1 MDTLLRETV
10 NAVVNSRFPE
20 MSIEGRRQIE
30 SILIRE
36 EFPKGA
42 IALNEGEVAHEIVF
56 VGKGMLRQYYYK
68 NGKDVTE
75 HFSYEGCIVMCI
87 ESFLKQV
94 PTRLIVETLEPSI
107 IYLFPRDMIQKLA
120 RENWEINMF
129 YQKILEYS
137 LIVSQVKADSWRFE
151 SARERYNLLLE
162 THPEIIK
169 RAPLA
174 HSLLPADDTGDL
186 EPRTLRSSVNTL
198 SVLPIFFGR
207 HPRIMLKIFP
217 EEGLVGK
224 AQAVSYLLYIH
235 A

>member
-120 RENWEINMF
+120 KENWEINMF

-137 LIVSQVKADSWRFE
+137 LIVSQIKADSWRFE
-151 SARERYNLLLE
+151 SARERYNLLLG
-162 THPEIIK
+162 TH
-169 RAPLA
+169 R
-174 HSLLPADDTGDL
+174 LLSFDDTGNTKPCALRCSMILAAFPVFFRRHTSVML
-186 EPRTLRSSVNTL
+186 EIL
-198 SVLPIFFGR
+198 SKER
-207 HPRIMLKIFP
+207 
-217 EEGLVGK
+217 LVGK
-224 AQAVSYLLYIH
+224 IQPIGNLLYIH
-235 A
+235 T

>member
-75 HFSYEGCIVMCI
+75 HFSYEGCILMCI
-87 ESFLKQV
+87 ESLLKQE
-94 PTRLIVETLEPSI
+94 PTHLMAEALEPAVV
-107 IYLFPRDMIQKLA
+107 YMLPYDVLQKLL
-120 RENWEINMF
+120 EQSKEINAF
-129 YQKILEYS
+129 YRKVLEYS
-137 LIVSQVKADSWRFE
+137 LIVSQIKADSWRFE
-151 SARERYNLLLE
+151 TARERYNLLLHH
-162 THPEIIK
+162 HPEIIK
-169 RAPLA
+169 RAPLSHIA
-174 HSLLPADDTGDL
+174 
-186 EPRTLRSSVNTL
+186 
-198 SVLPIFFGR
+198 
-207 HPRIMLKIFP
+207 
-217 EEGLVGK
+217 
-224 AQAVSYLLYIH
+224 SYLLMTPETLSRVRSGVL
-235 A
+235 

>member
-30 SILIRE
+30 NILIRE
-36 EFPKGA
+36 EYPKGA

-94 PTRLIVETLEPSI
+94 PTKLIVETLEPVVL
-107 IYLFPRDMIQKLA
+107 YMFPRDMLFKLA
-120 RENWEINMF
+120 KENWEINMF

-137 LIVSQVKADSWRFE
+137 LIE

-174 HSLLPADDTGDL
+174 HIA
-186 EPRTLRSSVNTL
+186 
-198 SVLPIFFGR
+198 
-207 HPRIMLKIFP
+207 
-217 EEGLVGK
+217 
-224 AQAVSYLLYIH
+224 SYLLMTPETLSRVRSGVL
-235 A
+235 

>member
-1 MDTLLRETV
+1 
-10 NAVVNSRFPE
+10 

-30 SILIRE
+30 NILIRE
-36 EFPKGA
+36 EYPKGA

-94 PTRLIVETLEPSI
+94 PTKLIVETLEPVVL
-107 IYLFPRDMIQKLA
+107 YMFPRD
-120 RENWEINMF
+120 MF

-137 LIVSQVKADSWRFE
+137 LIVSQIKADSWRFE

-174 HSLLPADDTGDL
+174 HIA
-186 EPRTLRSSVNTL
+186 
-198 SVLPIFFGR
+198 
-207 HPRIMLKIFP
+207 
-217 EEGLVGK
+217 
-224 AQAVSYLLYIH
+224 SYLLMTPETLSRVRSGVL
-235 A
+235 

>member
-120 RENWEINMF
+120 KENWEINMF

-137 LIVSQVKADSWRFE
+137 LIVSQIKADSWRFE

-169 RAPLA
+169 RGKHLQ
-174 HSLLPADDTGDL
+174 DL
-186 EPRTLRSSVNTL
+186 FIKTYQKNPPYGFTL
-198 SVLPIFFGR
+198 SSLSIL
-207 HPRIMLKIFP
+207 I
-217 EEGLVGK
+217 
-224 AQAVSYLLYIH
+224 YYIPDSGH
-235 A
+235 

>member
-10 NAVVNSRFPE
+10 NTVVNSRFPE

-36 EFPKGA
+36 EYPKGV
-42 IALNEGEVAHEIVF
+42 IALNEGEVAHELVF

-75 HFSYEGCIVMCI
+75 HFSYEGCILMCI
-87 ESFLKQV
+87 ESLLKQV
-94 PTRLIVETLEPSI
+94 
-107 IYLFPRDMIQKLA
+107 YLFPYDKMMQLTKQ
-120 RENWEINMF
+120 NWEINMF
-129 YQKILEYS
+129 YRKILEYS
-137 LIVSQVKADSWRFE
+137 LIVSQTKADSWRFE

-174 HSLLPADDTGDL
+174 HIA
-186 EPRTLRSSVNTL
+186 
-198 SVLPIFFGR
+198 
-207 HPRIMLKIFP
+207 
-217 EEGLVGK
+217 
-224 AQAVSYLLYIH
+224 SYLLMTPETLSRVRSGVL
-235 A
+235 

>member
-75 HFSYEGCIVMCI
+75 HFSYEGCITMCI

-137 LIVSQVKADSWRFE
+137 LIVSQIKADSWRFE
-151 SARERYNLLLE
+151 SARERELVFVYKTVYDGDIHPSDELDGGRFWTLE
-162 THPEIIK
+162 EIKEHIGKGIFTPNFEGEFK
-169 RAPLA
+169 R
-174 HSLLPADDTGDL
+174 
-186 EPRTLRSSVNTL
+186 
-198 SVLPIFFGR
+198 
-207 HPRIMLKIFP
+207 
-217 EEGLVGK
+217 
-224 AQAVSYLLYIH
+224 VSFDKL
-235 A
+235 

>member
-10 NAVVNSRFPE
+10 NTVVNSRFPE

-36 EFPKGA
+36 EYPKGV
-42 IALNEGEVAHEIVF
+42 IALNEGEVAHELVF

-75 HFSYEGCIVMCI
+75 HFSYEGCILMCI
-87 ESFLKQV
+87 ESLLKQV
-94 PTRLIVETLEPSI
+94 PTRLIIETLEPAV
-107 IYLFPRDMIQKLA
+107 IYLFPYDKMMQLTKQNCEISR
-120 RENWEINMF
+120 EINMF
-129 YQKILEYS
+129 YRKILEYS
-137 LIVSQVKADSWRFE
+137 LIVSQTKADSWRFE

-174 HSLLPADDTGDL
+174 HIA
-186 EPRTLRSSVNTL
+186 
-198 SVLPIFFGR
+198 
-207 HPRIMLKIFP
+207 
-217 EEGLVGK
+217 
-224 AQAVSYLLYIH
+224 SYLLMTPETLSRVRSGVL
-235 A
+235 

>member
-1 MDTLLRETV
+1 
-10 NAVVNSRFPE
+10 
-20 MSIEGRRQIE
+20 
-30 SILIRE
+30 
-36 EFPKGA
+36 
-42 IALNEGEVAHEIVF
+42 
-56 VGKGMLRQYYYK
+56 
-68 NGKDVTE
+68 
-75 HFSYEGCIVMCI
+75 MCI

-174 HSLLPADDTGDL
+174 HIASYLLNDAGDL

-207 HPRIMLKIFP
+207 HPRIMLEILP
-217 EEGLVGK
+217 EERLVRK
-224 AQAVSYLLYIH
+224 AQPVRNLLYIH

>member
-30 SILIRE
+30 NILIRE
-36 EFPKGA
+36 EYPKGA

-94 PTRLIVETLEPSI
+94 PTKLIVETLEPVVL
-107 IYLFPRDMIQKLA
+107 YMFPRDMLFKLA
-120 RENWEINMF
+120 KENWIVTENHHEAIISKEDFDKVQEILDRKSKVN
-129 YQKILEYS
+129 KDGSNDILTV
-137 LIVSQVKADSWRFE
+137 I
-151 SARERYNLLLE
+151 
-162 THPEIIK
+162 
-169 RAPLA
+169 
-174 HSLLPADDTGDL
+174 
-186 EPRTLRSSVNTL
+186 
-198 SVLPIFFGR
+198 
-207 HPRIMLKIFP
+207 LK
-217 EEGLVGK
+217 
-224 AQAVSYLLYIH
+224 
-235 A
+235 